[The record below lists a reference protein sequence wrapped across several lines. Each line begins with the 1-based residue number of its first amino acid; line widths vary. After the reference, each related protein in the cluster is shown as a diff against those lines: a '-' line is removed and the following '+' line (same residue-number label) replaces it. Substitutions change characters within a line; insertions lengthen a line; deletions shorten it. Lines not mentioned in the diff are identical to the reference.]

1 MSVPSLY
8 SLITLLRSKV
18 PTIKMVYFELINS
31 FNFDVREKRKA
42 ATVQFLS
49 RFEFRILKFT
59 LSYTVYLALKNI
71 IATNILIFFFN
82 FHINGK
88 EDDFS
93 SPISQH
99 QGTEFDS
106 VLTNDFCVLNL
117 LRSIFDLKDFLPNFF
132 QVRSSGNRP

>member
-8 SLITLLRSKV
+8 SLITLMRSKV

-49 RFEFRILKFT
+49 CFEFRILKFT

-71 IATNILIFFFN
+71 IATNILIFF
-82 FHINGK
+82 
-88 EDDFS
+88 
-93 SPISQH
+93 
-99 QGTEFDS
+99 
-106 VLTNDFCVLNL
+106 
-117 LRSIFDLKDFLPNFF
+117 
-132 QVRSSGNRP
+132 